1 MHKVLTGSVLT
12 LGTRIVTFVF
22 NMGTVIII
30 SRILGPSD
38 YGIYSL
44 LILIPTLLIT
54 VGTPAIGLSN
64 VYLSGRGEHNLNKI
78 AGNSIIGAAIFS
90 FTLLISILLI
100 SRIPLFWDFLVS
112 KTITPQIFWVTL
124 LAIPFMLIFFYF
136 TSIIRGTG
144 RILEFNLTNTFV
156 VIIHLLVVVIL
167 TLARVSNL
175 LGYIIGFVVYYFIA
189 SIVAFYYLSR
199 FAKIDLSGDRDLLKS
214 VVKYGSK
221 AYLWNLI
228 TFMDRRLDLIIVGI
242 LLTSTD
248 IGYYSNAIG
257 LVEKMWFL
265 PESIAVVLFPFVA
278 SSKKDDTRKLVPI
291 TIRNTFMLMLLSSL
305 VVGVF
310 AKPIIVTLFGV
321 NYLPAV
327 NLLRLLLPGTI
338 FFSVARLI
346 TIAYAGM
353 GKPEMG
359 AITAFISLSLMVVLI
374 FILYPIWGVNGVALA
389 ASIGYTFAAIIIV
402 IMFSRQMRIPLQNL
416 LVINTTDIRQYISL
430 ISKLKAKLSVK
441 PMLS

>member
-22 NMGTVIII
+22 NMGTIIII

-64 VYLSGRGEHNLNKI
+64 VYLSGRGEHDINKI
-78 AGNSIIGAAIFS
+78 AGNSITGAAIFS
-90 FTLLISILLI
+90 FTLLISILLT

-112 KTITPQIFWVTL
+112 KSITPQIFWVTL

-144 RILEFNLTNTFV
+144 RILEFNLTNTLV

-189 SIVAFYYLSR
+189 SIVAFYFLSR
-199 FAKIDLSGDRDLLKS
+199 FAKIDLSGDRGLFKS
-214 VVKYGSK
+214 VVKYGTK

-242 LLTSTD
+242 LLTSTE

-278 SSKKDDTRKLVPI
+278 SSNDGDSRKLVPI
-291 TIRNTFMLMLLSSL
+291 TSRNTFMLMFVSSL
-305 VVGVF
+305 IVGVF

-321 NYLPAV
+321 DYLPAV

-346 TIAYAGM
+346 TVAYAGM

-359 AITAFISLSLMVVLI
+359 AITAFISLSLMVGLI
-374 FILYPIWGVNGVALA
+374 FVLFPIWGVNGVAIA
-389 ASIGYTFAAIIIV
+389 ATVGYSFAALIIV
-402 IMFSRQMRIPLQNL
+402 FTYSRQMQVPLHSL
-416 LVINTTDIRQYISL
+416 LIINSSDIKQYIAFL
-430 ISKLKAKLSVK
+430 RKGKTLFQRKPILS
-441 PMLS
+441 